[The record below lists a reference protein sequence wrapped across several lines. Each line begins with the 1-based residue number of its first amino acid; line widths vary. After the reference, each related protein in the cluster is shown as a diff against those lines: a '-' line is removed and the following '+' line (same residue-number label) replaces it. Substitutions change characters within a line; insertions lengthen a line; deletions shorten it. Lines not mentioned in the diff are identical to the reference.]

1 MHIKDWIT
9 LILLAAVWGSA
20 FMFIKI
26 AAPDLGPVM
35 LVTVRLYL
43 AGLLFLPFLLQK
55 KYLKLFKSHF
65 NSIFILAIMN
75 NALPFTMFA
84 YASLGANSNMLAIL
98 NGTTALITTVL
109 AYFWLKNKVSYLQAA
124 GLLLGFLGI
133 LVLVNPANASTTF
146 VSSIACLVGAFCYSF
161 CGCYIQRYA
170 SNLNAFVMIGWSMF
184 FGALLITP
192 FAFFNVPNSFP
203 KTETILS
210 LLWLGIISTG
220 VAYLGYVRLI
230 ERIGAVRTSTVT
242 YLIPAFGILW
252 GSIFLDEQITL
263 IISIG
268 FILILLGIYF
278 SNSSAK
284 EN

>member
-1 MHIKDWIT
+1 
-9 LILLAAVWGSA
+9 
-20 FMFIKI
+20 MFPI
-26 AAPDLGPVM
+26 V
-35 LVTVRLYL
+35 
-43 AGLLFLPFLLQK
+43 FQ
-55 KYLKLFKSHF
+55 
-65 NSIFILAIMN
+65 
-75 NALPFTMFA
+75 
-84 YASLGANSNMLAIL
+84 
-98 NGTTALITTVL
+98 
-109 AYFWLKNKVSYLQAA
+109 
-124 GLLLGFLGI
+124 
-133 LVLVNPANASTTF
+133 
-146 VSSIACLVGAFCYSF
+146 
-161 CGCYIQRYA
+161 
-170 SNLNAFVMIGWSMF
+170 
-184 FGALLITP
+184 
-192 FAFFNVPNSFP
+192 

>member
-1 MHIKDWIT
+1 
-9 LILLAAVWGSA
+9 
-20 FMFIKI
+20 
-26 AAPDLGPVM
+26 
-35 LVTVRLYL
+35 
-43 AGLLFLPFLLQK
+43 
-55 KYLKLFKSHF
+55 
-65 NSIFILAIMN
+65 
-75 NALPFTMFA
+75 
-84 YASLGANSNMLAIL
+84 
-98 NGTTALITTVL
+98 
-109 AYFWLKNKVSYLQAA
+109 
-124 GLLLGFLGI
+124 
-133 LVLVNPANASTTF
+133 
-146 VSSIACLVGAFCYSF
+146 
-161 CGCYIQRYA
+161 
-170 SNLNAFVMIGWSMF
+170 MIGWSMF

-192 FAFFNVPNSFP
+192 FAFFNIPSSFP

>member
-43 AGLLFLPFLLQK
+43 AGLLFIPFLLQK

-65 NSIFILAIMN
+65 ISIFILGIMN

-98 NGTTALITTVL
+98 NGTTALMTTVL
-109 AYFWLKNKVSYLQAA
+109 AYFWLMNRVSYLQAA

-146 VSSIACLVGAFCYSF
+146 VSSIACLVGAFCYAF
-161 CGCYIQRYA
+161 CGCYIQSYA

-184 FGALLITP
+184 F
-192 FAFFNVPNSFP
+192 
-203 KTETILS
+203 LS
-210 LLWLGIISTG
+210 LIHI
-220 VAYLGYVRLI
+220 
-230 ERIGAVRTSTVT
+230 
-242 YLIPAFGILW
+242 
-252 GSIFLDEQITL
+252 
-263 IISIG
+263 
-268 FILILLGIYF
+268 
-278 SNSSAK
+278 
-284 EN
+284 

>member
-1 MHIKDWIT
+1 MEE
-9 LILLAAVWGSA
+9 
-20 FMFIKI
+20 
-26 AAPDLGPVM
+26 
-35 LVTVRLYL
+35 
-43 AGLLFLPFLLQK
+43 FLLNIFL
-55 KYLKLFKSHF
+55 LKILEIFLMSLLSTDRSFK
-65 NSIFILAIMN
+65 I
-75 NALPFTMFA
+75 
-84 YASLGANSNMLAIL
+84 
-98 NGTTALITTVL
+98 
-109 AYFWLKNKVSYLQAA
+109 
-124 GLLLGFLGI
+124 
-133 LVLVNPANASTTF
+133 
-146 VSSIACLVGAFCYSF
+146 
-161 CGCYIQRYA
+161 
-170 SNLNAFVMIGWSMF
+170 
-184 FGALLITP
+184 
-192 FAFFNVPNSFP
+192 
-203 KTETILS
+203 ETILS

>member
-98 NGTTALITTVL
+98 NGTTALMTTVL

-124 GLLLGFLGI
+124 GLLHAWLEPFVI
-133 LVLVNPANASTTF
+133 LF
-146 VSSIACLVGAFCYSF
+146 VVVTSSDMHPI
-161 CGCYIQRYA
+161 
-170 SNLNAFVMIGWSMF
+170 
-184 FGALLITP
+184 
-192 FAFFNVPNSFP
+192 
-203 KTETILS
+203 
-210 LLWLGIISTG
+210 
-220 VAYLGYVRLI
+220 
-230 ERIGAVRTSTVT
+230 
-242 YLIPAFGILW
+242 
-252 GSIFLDEQITL
+252 
-263 IISIG
+263 
-268 FILILLGIYF
+268 
-278 SNSSAK
+278 
-284 EN
+284 